1 MATIKTDEETI
12 KKLRKAYPKVLDLK
26 DCKSELEIT
35 REEYAKLSNFCMNLV
50 DEKYNLKY
58 ELEKKEKDLDDLMQ
72 LMQEVQEANKKVQE
86 INIKLCKNLKAANRD
101 FFIAAALLFICTV
114 ALAFNI

>member
-1 MATIKTDEETI
+1 
-12 KKLRKAYPKVLDLK
+12 
-26 DCKSELEIT
+26 
-35 REEYAKLSNFCMNLV
+35 
-50 DEKYNLKY
+50 
-58 ELEKKEKDLDDLMQ
+58 MQ
-72 LMQEVQEANKKVQE
+72 LMQEVQEANKKAQE